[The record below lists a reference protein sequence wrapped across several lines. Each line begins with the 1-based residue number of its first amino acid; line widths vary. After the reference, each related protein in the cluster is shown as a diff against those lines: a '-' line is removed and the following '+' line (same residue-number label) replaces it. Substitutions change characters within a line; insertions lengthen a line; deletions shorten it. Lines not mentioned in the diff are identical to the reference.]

1 MGTPL
6 SCAAVLLLVGMTAG
20 CGEAPRAPAQ
30 PMKPEAA
37 KPDHVTRTTIRAMC
51 GQAKDRAL
59 AISQIAEEDEFS
71 SSSDDVYSIASD
83 LAEKGCPKPA
93 Q

>member
-6 SCAAVLLLVGMTAG
+6 SRAAVLLAVTMTAG
-20 CGEAPRAPAQ
+20 CGEATRAPVQ
-30 PMKPEAA
+30 PAKVEEAR
-37 KPDHVTRTTIRAMC
+37 PDHVTRTTTRAMC

-71 SSSDDVYSIASD
+71 SSSDDVYSIASN
-83 LAEKGCPKPA
+83 LAENGCPKVGR
-93 Q
+93 